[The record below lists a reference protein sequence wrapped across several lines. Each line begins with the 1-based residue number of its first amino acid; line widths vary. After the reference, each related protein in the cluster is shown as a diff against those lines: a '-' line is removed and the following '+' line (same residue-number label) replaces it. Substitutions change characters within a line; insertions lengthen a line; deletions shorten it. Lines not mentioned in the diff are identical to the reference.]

1 MFSFFGRKWIT
12 GREKFLEDIKE
23 LILHWQSQHLQHSGL
38 QLSQVSTPN
47 NKEEKN
53 EKSHIYLP
61 VLGILELPLLFI

>member
-53 EKSHIYLP
+53 EK
-61 VLGILELPLLFI
+61 